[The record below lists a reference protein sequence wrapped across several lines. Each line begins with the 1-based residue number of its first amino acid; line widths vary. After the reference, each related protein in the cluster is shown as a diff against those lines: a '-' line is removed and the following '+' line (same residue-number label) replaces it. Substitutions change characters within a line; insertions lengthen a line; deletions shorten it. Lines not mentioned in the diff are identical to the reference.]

1 MSFNS
6 PQSRLIVAW
15 FAAVTLF
22 VGFSLASALPLTA
35 GYGLSLFA
43 LGFVP
48 PMIVLAV
55 FRREPQHTT
64 DLMAG
69 HGRPRT

>member
-1 MSFNS
+1 
-6 PQSRLIVAW
+6 
-15 FAAVTLF
+15 
-22 VGFSLASALPLTA
+22 
-35 GYGLSLFA
+35 LSLFA

-69 HGRPRT
+69 HGRPNT